1 MPRRADVERVVR
13 EGGRCRDSFAQG
25 RIRSH
30 QLGSSRS
37 RLQDCEQTIYCSL
50 ARIELR
56 REHFGIRFR
65 KSHLG
70 FVQGDFVE
78 GHLRRVWRKRGA
90 RGTRGSREYET
101 RSGVSARRAT
111 NESMLNQ

>member
-1 MPRRADVERVVR
+1 VPRRADVERVVR

-70 FVQGDFVE
+70 FVQAVFHSRSLVPKLL
-78 GHLRRVWRKRGA
+78 LRVLRFEH
-90 RGTRGSREYET
+90 RGSKEAELPE
-101 RSGVSARRAT
+101 SA
-111 NESMLNQ
+111 